1 MKTELI
7 LARYNEDVSWID
19 KVDVEKITIYNKGED
34 NLKYKYIKLPNIG
47 RESHTYLYHI
57 IENYDNLTELTIF
70 SQGDPFFHS
79 PHFLKLIKNRDLF
92 EPIQP
97 LTAYYSP
104 SFEDANNKSKKI
116 IIEKEFIREGL
127 PPKRVLDISKELW
140 IKNIPIYVEYYDNN
154 GVVRYPDFYHD
165 FFITGFISYLKYRKI
180 KFKSFTKFVK
190 DRYKLNNIKL
200 DELIPMSYAAIF
212 AVKRNIILQRSKEF
226 YINILNILLE
236 DKEKYNIDSGL
247 LLERLWLS
255 IFNFQKYNKYYKSL
269 KIKDN
274 PIKYTYIPFNNNV
287 AKFDIKTLTPIKLTL
302 NIDDSLYTIII
313 GSNDIFFKKSYK
325 LLTKNNFKIKIF
337 NENKYY
343 KIKITHYKDFNLFI
357 DNQLILDYFLKNK
370 KIKSIKI
377 EESTYDSIII

>member
-7 LARYNEDVSWID
+7 LARYNEDISWID
-19 KVDVEKITIYNKGED
+19 KVDVEKITIYNKGEN
-34 NLKYKYIKLPNIG
+34 NLKYKCIKLPNIG

-116 IIEKEFIREGL
+116 IIEKDFVREGL

-165 FFITGFISYLKYRKI
+165 FFITGFITYLKRKF
-180 KFKSFTKFVK
+180 KFKSIARFMKE
-190 DRYKLNNIKL
+190 RYKLNNINL
-200 DELIPMSYAAIF
+200 AELIPMSYAAIF
-212 AVKRNIILQRSKEF
+212 AVKKAIILQRSKEF

-236 DKEKYNIDSGL
+236 DKEIYNIDSGL

-255 IFNFQKYNKYYKSL
+255 IFNFQKYNKYYKNL

-302 NIDDSLYTIII
+302 IIDNSLYTITI
-313 GSNDIFFKKSYK
+313 GYDEIYFKKNYI
-325 LLTKNNFKIKIF
+325 LLKKNNFKTKIF
-337 NENKYY
+337 NQNKYY
-343 KIKITHYKDFNLFI
+343 KIKITHYNNFNLFV
-357 DNQLILDYFLKNK
+357 DNQLILDCFIKNK
-370 KIKSIKI
+370 KIKNIKI
-377 EESTYDSIII
+377 EESTYNSIII

>member
-7 LARYNEDVSWID
+7 LARYNEDISWID

-104 SFEDANNKSKKI
+104 PFENANNKSKKI
-116 IIEKEFIREGL
+116 IIEKDFVREGL

-165 FFITGFISYLKYRKI
+165 FFITGFISYLKYRKF
-180 KFKSFTKFVK
+180 KFKSIAKFMK
-190 DRYKLNNIKL
+190 ERYKLNNIKL

-212 AVKRNIILQRSKEF
+212 AVKKNIILQRTKEF

-255 IFNFQKYNKYYKSL
+255 IFNFQKYNKYYKNL

-302 NIDDSLYTIII
+302 NIDDSLYTITI
-313 GSNDIFFKKSYK
+313 GRNDIFFKKNYK

-343 KIKITHYKDFNLFI
+343 KIKITHYKNFNLSV
-357 DNQLILDYFLKNK
+357 DDQLILDFFIKNK

>member
-7 LARYNEDVSWID
+7 LARYNEDISWID

-165 FFITGFISYLKYRKI
+165 FFITGFISYLKYRKF
-180 KFKSFTKFVK
+180 KFKSFTKFIK

-200 DELIPMSYAAIF
+200 DVLIPMSYAAIF
-212 AVKRNIILQRSKEF
+212 AVKKNVILKRSKEF
-226 YINILNILLE
+226 YINILNLLLQ
-236 DKEKYNIDSGL
+236 DKEIYDIDSGL

-274 PIKYTYIPFNNNV
+274 PIKYTYIPFNNNT

-302 NIDDSLYTIII
+302 IIDNSLYTITI
-313 GSNDIFFKKSYK
+313 GYDELYFKRNYR
-325 LLTKNNFKIKIF
+325 LLTKYKFKTKIF
-337 NENKYY
+337 NEKKYY
-343 KIKITHYKDFNLFI
+343 KIKITHYKNFNLFV
-357 DNQLILDYFLKNK
+357 DNELVLDYSLKDK
-370 KIKSIKI
+370 KVKSIKI